1 MIGGPDVDRSPEEIE
16 SQIAQTRA
24 SLDRTLREIERRL
37 SPSAQVQRLK
47 QSVDPDTYYAWGAV
61 AAIAA
66 GAWLAIR
73 GWRRTNGHA
82 LSCDEVDLILDDMPF
97 E

>member
-1 MIGGPDVDRSPEEIE
+1 MIEGVDVERSPEQIE
-16 SQIAQTRA
+16 SQIAETRA

-47 QSVDPDTYYAWGAV
+47 ARVNADAYLAWGAV
-61 AAIAA
+61 GAIAT
-66 GAWLAIR
+66 GALLAVR
-73 GWRRTNGHA
+73 GWRRQRLNG
-82 LSCDEVDLILDDMPF
+82 DFVEKDLISDEMPF